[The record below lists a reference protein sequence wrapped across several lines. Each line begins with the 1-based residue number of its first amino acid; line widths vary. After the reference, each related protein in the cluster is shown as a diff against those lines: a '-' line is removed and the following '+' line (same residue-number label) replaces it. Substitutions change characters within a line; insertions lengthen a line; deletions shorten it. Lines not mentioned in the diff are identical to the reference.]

1 MDSKTEE
8 TANKLCDAAN
18 KLPPAAQ
25 DKLLAFA
32 MGMVAM
38 AQTLQQPLRN

>member
-1 MDSKTEE
+1 MEDKAKEI
-8 TANKLCDAAN
+8 AQQLCDAAN

-32 MGMVAM
+32 MGMVVM
-38 AQTLQQPLRN
+38 SEMQQQSA